1 MQVLLY
7 LLVVLVIVGVIYYGF
22 AKAVILVIL
31 GAVAIFGGSMFFFAL
46 YDAIRTRNKPKNVNL
61 HVDPAADPDS
71 FRVTPNSVVAVPE
84 DDELARLR
92 RMAGLEDEQ

>member
-46 YDAIRTRNKPKNVNL
+46 YDAIRTRNAPK
-61 HVDPAADPDS
+61 DKPAA
-71 FRVTPNSVVAVPE
+71 E
-84 DDELARLR
+84 GDDELARLR
-92 RMAGLEDEQ
+92 RMAGLGKQ